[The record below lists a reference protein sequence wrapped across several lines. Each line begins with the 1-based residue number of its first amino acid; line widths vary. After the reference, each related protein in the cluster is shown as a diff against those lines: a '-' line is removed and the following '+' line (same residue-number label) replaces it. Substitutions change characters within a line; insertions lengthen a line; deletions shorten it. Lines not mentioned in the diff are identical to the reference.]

1 MSETNDRLLGM
12 QKYTGRTFNE
22 SPSAFMRWLNP
33 IIRSAEFGALIFEY
47 TVREDMTNPMQVL
60 HGGVT
65 AGIIDD
71 IIGATVFTMGLS
83 APYTTINNNI
93 DYFAPAKTGDV
104 IEARTSVIKRGTQ
117 IINLQCEI
125 WLVEKKR
132 LLARGYSNMI
142 RLEVRATDN
151 K

>member
-1 MSETNDRLLGM
+1 MTETNERLIGM
-12 QKYTGRTFNE
+12 QKYIGQGFND

-33 IIRSAEFGALIFEY
+33 TIRAAEYGSLTFEY
-47 TVREDMTNPMQVL
+47 TVREEMTNPMQLL

-71 IIGATVFTMGLS
+71 IIGATVFTMGFS
-83 APYTTINNNI
+83 VHYTTINNNI
-93 DYFAPAKTGDV
+93 DYFAPAKTGDI
-104 IEARTSVIKRGTQ
+104 IEASTSIIKRGQQ

-125 WLVEKKR
+125 WLPAKNR

-142 RLEVRATDN
+142 RLEKR
-151 K
+151 